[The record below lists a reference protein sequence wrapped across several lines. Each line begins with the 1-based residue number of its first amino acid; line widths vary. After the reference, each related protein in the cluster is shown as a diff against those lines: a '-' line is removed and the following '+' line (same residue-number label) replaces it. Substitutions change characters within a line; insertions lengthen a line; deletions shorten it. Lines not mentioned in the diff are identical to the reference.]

1 MANIDLTR
9 VPAWYHKYIEK
20 VSENDLMTAFRKYQP
35 EMIAELKNI
44 PAEKWDFSY
53 APGKWTIK
61 EVVQHIIDAERIFN
75 YRALA
80 FARKDGTSLPGFDEN
95 LYADN
100 SKASKRTRDELL
112 NEFLAVQSSSY
123 LLFASFDEDQLEQ
136 EGIAN
141 GNTVYVKGIGFI
153 VVGHALHHL
162 AVLKERYLPA
172 MLELKGEVSI

>member
-20 VSENDLMTAFRKYQP
+20 VSEDDLLTAFRKYQP

-61 EVVQHIIDAERIFN
+61 EVVQHMIDAERIFN

-80 FARKDGTSLPGFDEN
+80 FARKDATSLPGFDEN
-95 LYADN
+95 LYAEN

-112 NEFLAVQSSSY
+112 NEFITVQSSSH

-153 VVGHALHHL
+153 VIGHALHHL
-162 AVLKERYLPA
+162 GVLKERYFPA
-172 MLELKGEVSI
+172 MVEVQGEVSM